1 MAIAE
6 VKTTYRAVYWL
17 KSAEKTKCEVYL
29 VRNGNNKFVERNSH
43 HPVLCADINLAIRK
57 GKVTGGIKT
66 PIMSD
71 EIIYKWYLYNVETV
85 AEF

>member
-17 KSAEKTKCEVYL
+17 KGAEKTKCEVYL
-29 VRNGNNKFVERNSH
+29 VRNGNNKFVERDGH

-66 PIMSD
+66 PTMGD